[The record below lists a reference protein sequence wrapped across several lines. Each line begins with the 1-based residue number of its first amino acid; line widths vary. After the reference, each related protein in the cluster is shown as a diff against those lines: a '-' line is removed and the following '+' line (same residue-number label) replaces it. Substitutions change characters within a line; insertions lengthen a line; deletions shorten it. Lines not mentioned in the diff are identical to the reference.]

1 MLSEQEISQRLERML
16 TPKRY
21 RHSLGVQATAI
32 ELASLYGAD
41 VYKASIAG
49 LIHDC
54 AKDLNAD
61 QIHALIKKYGLALDE
76 IYLNQLELVHAP
88 LGAAIARDLF
98 DIQDEDILN
107 AVRYHTTGRVAMS
120 LLEKIIYLS
129 DYIEPGREFDGVK
142 EIRQEARQDLDEA
155 VIMAMDSTIIYVIKR
170 KGLLHPN
177 TINARNYLLCQV
189 KSKEVYDG
197 EENI

>member
-1 MLSEQEISQRLERML
+1 MLSEQEISQRLEHML

-21 RHSLGVQATAI
+21 RHSLGVQATAV

-54 AKDLNAD
+54 AKDLDAD
-61 QIHALIKKYGLALDE
+61 QIHALIKKYGLALDD

-88 LGAAIARDLF
+88 LGAALAKDLF
-98 DIQDEDILN
+98 DVQDEDILN
-107 AVRYHTTGRVAMS
+107 AVRYHTTGRVDMN

-129 DYIEPGREFDGVK
+129 DYIEPGRNFDGVN
-142 EIRQEARQDLDEA
+142 EIRQEAKQDLDKA
-155 VIMAMDSTIIYVIKR
+155 VIMAMDSTIIYVIKK
-170 KGLLHPN
+170 KGLIHTN
-177 TINARNYLLCQV
+177 TIDARNKLLC
-189 KSKEVYDG
+189 KIRERRG
-197 EENI
+197 